1 MRVSGKIKQWLT
13 KHLRRAPVCSEA
25 PASSSESTSIAER
38 ERELQAVA
46 AANQAKS
53 EFLANVS
60 HEIRTPINAIL
71 GMTQLS
77 LKTDLDDQQRSYL
90 RSIESS
96 SRILLGI
103 VNDLLDFAK
112 IEAGKLTIEAIPFDL
127 EEVLA
132 NLADMF
138 AYRAY
143 DKNLEFIINLP
154 TNIPT
159 RLIGDPLRL
168 NQVLVNLVSNAIK
181 FTEDGEIVVAATLLD
196 IDSDNVYLRL
206 SVTDTGIGMDEAQRA
221 RLFNAFTQADAS
233 TTRRFGGTGLGLA
246 ISQRIVKLMNQH
258 GLGVISTLGQGSTFF
273 LEMRFPLQK
282 NQDDSGRASLINRLQ
297 QKSVLAIEDN
307 LTTREMLTELLRSY
321 SVNVLSCRT
330 AEEAIQLLE
339 QHDFDAVIVDWQL
352 PGMSGLEFC
361 QELLSEETKP
371 PRLILATNYHAK
383 DMIEQARQIGVAEY
397 IVKPYTS
404 SALLR
409 VLCSAL
415 AISEQTSVT
424 ARPTRLEEICSAP
437 VLLVEDNDINQMIAK
452 EMLQQA
458 GLIV

>member
-1 MRVSGKIKQWLT
+1 
-13 KHLRRAPVCSEA
+13 
-25 PASSSESTSIAER
+25 
-38 ERELQAVA
+38 
-46 AANQAKS
+46 
-53 EFLANVS
+53 
-60 HEIRTPINAIL
+60 
-71 GMTQLS
+71 
-77 LKTDLDDQQRSYL
+77 
-90 RSIESS
+90 
-96 SRILLGI
+96 
-103 VNDLLDFAK
+103 
-112 IEAGKLTIEAIPFDL
+112 
-127 EEVLA
+127 
-132 NLADMF
+132 
-138 AYRAY
+138 
-143 DKNLEFIINLP
+143 
-154 TNIPT
+154 
-159 RLIGDPLRL
+159 
-168 NQVLVNLVSNAIK
+168 
-181 FTEDGEIVVAATLLD
+181 
-196 IDSDNVYLRL
+196 
-206 SVTDTGIGMDEAQRA
+206 
-221 RLFNAFTQADAS
+221 
-233 TTRRFGGTGLGLA
+233 
-246 ISQRIVKLMNQH
+246 
-258 GLGVISTLGQGSTFF
+258 
-273 LEMRFPLQK
+273 
-282 NQDDSGRASLINRLQ
+282 
-297 QKSVLAIEDN
+297 VLAIEDN

-452 EMLQQA
+452 EML
-458 GLIV
+458 